1 MLLLRCGCGSDWCS
15 IGFLALLA
23 TDLDDSGF
31 LALPLGHDLL
41 YLSISHLLEHIF
53 FSHLVN
59 DLLLLFLN
67 YLFSLNESD
76 LPPEELA
83 VLHESVASLD
93 LLKVGVGSV
102 GECLLLCGDSLLLKL
117 LGVDQS
123 LLFASNALCI
133 LDLVLLN
140 LILIPVLEVLLS
152 GDILEVED
160 FLEVS
165 LEQRDVIVEL
175 GELVLDVV
183 PLVLVVVEL
192 LPERLDL
199 ELLGLETRLERV
211 DQLGDLVAL
220 PVQHVQLRP
229 HLLHLLRTRDRLL
242 QLLDVVY
249 QPLLLLQSH
258 RGRLITLL
266 QLVDLS
272 LDLNRVLQ
280 ILVGGECLEYLFAF
294 EFDDLD
300 LLNDSVL
307 LVVEVPLLIAQSPD
321 LFDLLVEELLVADGG
336 ALDLAALSRLLL
348 LEREVVDVVANLQDL
363 TVEVLHLLLVLVLAG
378 LLLAETLLDNRRHLG
393 LRSHHDLLEFGSRP
407 VEELVDPRVRVQVLL
422 RRTLSVL
429 MMVVLL
435 ALLMLIIVVTGCAL
449 LATLVV
455 GLRTASLQVAAR
467 SLGSA
472 ALNLVVVAATASAMS
487 PAPASVGLDLLLARV
502 DVLLLVL
509 LLPLGSS
516 LLLLLTH
523 IKY

>member
-1 MLLLRCGCGSDWCS
+1 
-15 IGFLALLA
+15 
-23 TDLDDSGF
+23 
-31 LALPLGHDLL
+31 
-41 YLSISHLLEHIF
+41 
-53 FSHLVN
+53 
-59 DLLLLFLN
+59 
-67 YLFSLNESD
+67 
-76 LPPEELA
+76 
-83 VLHESVASLD
+83 
-93 LLKVGVGSV
+93 
-102 GECLLLCGDSLLLKL
+102 
-117 LGVDQS
+117 
-123 LLFASNALCI
+123 
-133 LDLVLLN
+133 
-140 LILIPVLEVLLS
+140 
-152 GDILEVED
+152 
-160 FLEVS
+160 
-165 LEQRDVIVEL
+165 
-175 GELVLDVV
+175 
-183 PLVLVVVEL
+183 
-192 LPERLDL
+192 
-199 ELLGLETRLERV
+199 
-211 DQLGDLVAL
+211 
-220 PVQHVQLRP
+220 
-229 HLLHLLRTRDRLL
+229 
-242 QLLDVVY
+242 
-249 QPLLLLQSH
+249 
-258 RGRLITLL
+258 
-266 QLVDLS
+266 
-272 LDLNRVLQ
+272 LQ